1 MIKLFKDIAAKVV
14 LNKISKQT
22 KLPEQR
28 FNLFFQKSYSFL
40 LVMPENE
47 DDFTNSFL
55 ILEYLENKKKN
66 ISILTYDYRVS
77 KLPVKFKSR
86 VIDHGVKD
94 MNKFALLVKDFTN
107 RLNEKKFDVV
117 LDLIKDGNY
126 FHKILVCKIK
136 SLLKVGFEKP
146 NGDKFYNVMIRIEE
160 NNSENS
166 YQNFL
171 NCLRMF

>member
-1 MIKLFKDIAAKVV
+1 MIKLFKDIAANVV

-22 KLPEQR
+22 KLSEQR

-55 ILEYLENKKKN
+55 ILEYLEKNKKN

-86 VIDHGVKD
+86 VIDHGVND
-94 MNKFALLVKDFTN
+94 MNKFDLPVKIFIDK
-107 RLNEKKFDVV
+107 LSEKKFDVV
-117 LDLIKDGNY
+117 LDLNKDGNS

-146 NGDKFYNVMIRIEE
+146 NGDKYYNVMIRIEE
-160 NNSENS
+160 NNAENS

>member
-1 MIKLFKDIAAKVV
+1 MIKLFKDIAAKIV

-22 KLPEQR
+22 KLSEQR

-47 DDFTNSFL
+47 NDFINSFL
-55 ILEYLENKKKN
+55 ILEYLENNKKN
-66 ISILTYDYRVS
+66 ISIVTYDYRVS
-77 KLPVKFKSR
+77 KIPVKFKSR
-86 VIDHGVKD
+86 VIDHGVND
-94 MNKFALLVKDFTN
+94 MNKFDLPVKKFIDKIN
-107 RLNEKKFDVV
+107 DKKFDVI
-117 LDLIKDGNY
+117 LDLNKDENF
-126 FHKILVCKIK
+126 FHNILVCKIK

-146 NGDKFYNVMIRIEE
+146 NGAKYYNVMIRIDK

>member
-1 MIKLFKDIAAKVV
+1 MIKLFKDIVAKVV

-22 KLPEQR
+22 KYSEQR
-28 FNLFFQKSYSFL
+28 FNLYFQRSYSFL

-47 DDFTNSFL
+47 NDFTNSFP
-55 ILEYLENKKKN
+55 ILEYLDKNKKN

-77 KLPVKFKSR
+77 KLPVKFKSK

-94 MNKFALLVKDFTN
+94 MNKFDLPVKNFTN
-107 RLNEKKFDVV
+107 RLNENKFDVI
-117 LDLIKDGNY
+117 LDLNKDENF

-136 SLLKVGFEKP
+136 SSLKVGFEKP
-146 NGDKFYNVMIRIEE
+146 NSDKCYNVMIRNEK